1 MEVKHTVA
9 VLEQME
15 TESGCNVTFSQEVVR
30 AYQKCMQLI
39 RAAVDERDLYAFKS
53 RRFEK
58 LRGNRVHQHS
68 LRLNGQWRLIV
79 EIERSNPQNVIWI
92 IAIEDYH

>member
-1 MEVKHTVA
+1 MEVKHTDP

-15 TESGCNVTFSQEVVR
+15 TDSGCNGTFGQEIAR
-30 AYQKCMQLI
+30 AYRKCMQLI

-58 LRGNRVHQHS
+58 LRGKRAHQHS
-68 LRLNGQWRLIV
+68 LRLNKQWRLIV
-79 EIERSNPQNVIWI
+79 EIEKSNPRNIMRI